1 MKLKHYADDKPFDTI
16 KRGDDDDKEIVA
28 FVQDADD
35 AAVQAVLD
43 MPANTD
49 NGRSNWKWI
58 RLINGDLILGCFPH
72 GDTYFATEHDRSI

>member
-1 MKLKHYADDKPFDTI
+1 MTDKLSQTISRCPDDH
-16 KRGDDDDKEIVA
+16 KEIVA
-28 FVQDADD
+28 YVQDAGD

-43 MPANTD
+43 TPIRADDSIENF
-49 NGRSNWKWI
+49 GRSKWKWI